1 MTKSYFISYD
11 NRVYNK
17 NLEVILR
24 GLNSCGVLTRL
35 TDSSLVLI
43 SKKDIKD
50 IYSIIKPCIIPAEQ
64 FIIIQITINNAVG
77 IIGNTN
83 LFLEKGDNYV

>member
-64 FIIIQITINNAVG
+64 FIIVKITTNNAVG

-83 LFLEKGDNYV
+83 LFLEKGDSYV

>member
-1 MTKSYFISYD
+1 MIKSYFISYD

-17 NLEVILR
+17 NLEVILC
-24 GLNSCGVLTRL
+24 GLNSCGTLTRL

-50 IYSIIKPCIIPAEQ
+50 IYNIIKPCIVPAEQ
-64 FIIIQITINNAVG
+64 FIIVQITTNNSVG
-77 IIGNTN
+77 IIGNAN
-83 LFLEKGDNYV
+83 LFLEKGDSYV

>member
-50 IYSIIKPCIIPAEQ
+50 IYSIIKPCMIPTEQ
-64 FIIIQITINNAVG
+64 FIIIQITTNNAVG

-83 LFLEKGDNYV
+83 LFL